1 MPGEILG
8 GSGVP
13 SAGAQYGAVTD
24 GDAEAAR
31 LMTKRRRRVN
41 CVPLLLAWLL
51 PYFTFV
57 FSFSTA
63 AFFVHYAAPLSSTLC
78 EVFVLAACL
87 SRVPWAYR
95 SWKRG
100 AAKEGFYPVYITAA
114 VLLAALTGW
123 ALGDFTFWRHME
135 PSYAAIS
142 MASYT
147 EVDPSSTRLANGQVV
162 PTDGGRFQDAGQV
175 YFNHDTVLDVN
186 RSFSFK
192 LADLYCVAPIRNK
205 RCSEPCGSDFW
216 AIGKNCCSEDG
227 SKFQCGDAESR
238 RAKSGL
244 RLVEA
249 TDLPFYR
256 LAVIQATGKH
266 KMISPHPIFFTWLED
281 PVAELHSWQR
291 EGFRLFVLAMFGAFI
306 FSGAAL
312 ALAVHAMHIVI

>member
-1 MPGEILG
+1 MPGEILA
-8 GSGVP
+8 GSGV
-13 SAGAQYGAVTD
+13 SAHYGSLGDAV
-24 GDAEAAR
+24 DAEAAK
-31 LMTKRRRRVN
+31 LVTSKRRRRVN

-51 PYFTFV
+51 PWFV
-57 FSFSTA
+57 FVFCFATA

-78 EVFVLAACL
+78 ELLVVAVCL
-87 SRVPWAYR
+87 GRVPWAYK

-100 AAKEGFYPVYITAA
+100 GAKEGFYPVYITAG
-114 VLLAALTGW
+114 VILAAVVGW
-123 ALGDFTFWRHME
+123 AMGDFTFWAHME
-135 PSYAAIS
+135 PSYMAVS

-205 RCSEPCGSDFW
+205 QCSEPCGSDFW

-227 SKFQCGDAESR
+227 SNFKCGDAGSK

-249 TDLPFYR
+249 AELPFYR
-256 LAVIQATGKH
+256 LAVIQATGKY
-266 KMISPHPIFFTWLED
+266 KMVSPHPIFFKWLED
-281 PVAELHSWQR
+281 PVAELHAWQR
-291 EGFRLFVLAMFGAFI
+291 QGFRLFVIAMSGAFV